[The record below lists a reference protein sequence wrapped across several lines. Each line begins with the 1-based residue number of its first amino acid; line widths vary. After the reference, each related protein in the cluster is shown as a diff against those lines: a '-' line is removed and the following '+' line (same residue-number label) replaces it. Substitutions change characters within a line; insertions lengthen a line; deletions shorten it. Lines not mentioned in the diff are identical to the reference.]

1 MPACSTIIRMLHA
14 KLVPQIASISLRVWV
29 FGHVVAASVA
39 VVVAVTV
46 APFELFFQLG
56 LLSTAIILLAVCCS
70 NLINYQRNYKLC

>member
-1 MPACSTIIRMLHA
+1 MPASSTIIRMLHA
-14 KLVPQIASISLRVWV
+14 KLVPQIASISLRVRV
-29 FGHVVAASVA
+29 DVVA
-39 VVVAVTV
+39 AVTV